1 MMLQDVMLMSSETS
15 VRCLT
20 CLKNRS
26 GLLVWYTSYIPMYVE
41 FGLLIISFFFLFPFL
56 IGHIPYNT
64 VALLISEP
72 IFLAGHFYGG
82 PT

>member
-1 MMLQDVMLMSSETS
+1 MMLQDVMLMRSETS
-15 VRCLT
+15 VRCLN
-20 CLKNRS
+20 CLKNQS
-26 GLLVWYTSYIPMYVE
+26 GLLVWYTSYIPTYVE
-41 FGLLIISFFFLFPFL
+41 FVLLIISFFFLFLIVLFL
-56 IGHIPYNT
+56 T